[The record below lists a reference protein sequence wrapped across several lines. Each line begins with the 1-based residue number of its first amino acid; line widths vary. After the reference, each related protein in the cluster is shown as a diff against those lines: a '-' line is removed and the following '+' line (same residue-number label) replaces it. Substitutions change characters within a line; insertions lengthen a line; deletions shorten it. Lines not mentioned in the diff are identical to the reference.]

1 MSQLYLWLNLGSLT
15 VPFLFSFHPK
25 IQFYKHW
32 STVFPGILVMMLIF
46 IPWDIYFTQHGFWG
60 FNPDY
65 LTGISLWGLP
75 LEEWLFFVCIPYAC
89 LFTHYTIARLKPQWS
104 LSQINAQRVFLILS
118 SLLVIS
124 LWYGYTNWYT
134 ATSFSFALLV
144 LGLTNNYNADLFR
157 TFFVSFAIISVPFFM
172 VNGVLTGSGLPEPVV
187 WYNNSENFGL
197 RLGTIPVEDTIYNLG
212 MLLTIVLVSNW
223 LEQRRKKSAKHV

>member
-1 MSQLYLWLNLGSLT
+1 MSQLYLWLNLGSLA

-75 LEEWLFFVCIPYAC
+75 LEEWLFFVCIIIRHHLAYYM
-89 LFTHYTIARLKPQWS
+89 HRW
-104 LSQINAQRVFLILS
+104 
-118 SLLVIS
+118 VI
-124 LWYGYTNWYT
+124 WTMIMK
-134 ATSFSFALLV
+134 V
-144 LGLTNNYNADLFR
+144 MDIM
-157 TFFVSFAIISVPFFM
+157 II
-172 VNGVLTGSGLPEPVV
+172 
-187 WYNNSENFGL
+187 WC
-197 RLGTIPVEDTIYNLG
+197 
-212 MLLTIVLVSNW
+212 
-223 LEQRRKKSAKHV
+223 

>member
-1 MSQLYLWLNLGSLT
+1 M
-15 VPFLFSFHPK
+15 
-25 IQFYKHW
+25 
-32 STVFPGILVMMLIF
+32 
-46 IPWDIYFTQHGFWG
+46 
-60 FNPDY
+60 
-65 LTGISLWGLP
+65 
-75 LEEWLFFVCIPYAC
+75 
-89 LFTHYTIARLKPQWS
+89 
-104 LSQINAQRVFLILS
+104 
-118 SLLVIS
+118 VIS